1 MLKKFLL
8 TALAVAIVGVFG
20 NPSDASLVLLIDD
33 HSTSGFDVIVID
45 NQPAGSTSSGGS
57 WTSTIA
63 DSNMTLGG
71 VVFNGAVPNFEI
83 NVSTGV
89 SKPLV
94 HNNQIDLNSVV
105 ASFASN
111 GGALTMIVLDTDF
124 VDNGHGFRTQIGGTT
139 NGEVLAESWVS
150 ANNGDSAADFTGVGP
165 VSASPWFTETPFSWS
180 EDGNAT
186 HNTVF
191 GMAASAYVHHE
202 NAGMT
207 SFDLN
212 FQQIP
217 EPTTVLI
224 WSMLAGVGLVVR
236 RRR

>member
-8 TALAVAIVGVFG
+8 TALAVGIVGLFG
-20 NPSDASLVLLIDD
+20 NTSDASLVLLIDD
-33 HSTSGFDVIVID
+33 SSTTGYDVIVID

-71 VVFNGAVPNFEI
+71 VVFNGSVPNFEI

-94 HNNQIDLNSVV
+94 RHNQIDLNSIV

-111 GGALTMIVLDTDF
+111 GGELVMVVLDTDF
-124 VDNGHGFRTQIGGTT
+124 VDNGHQFRTQIGGTSG
-139 NGEVLAESWVS
+139 GELEAASWVS
-150 ANNGDSAADFTGVGP
+150 ATNGDAEADFDVVSFSP
-165 VSASPWFTETPFSWS
+165 VFDNTPFSWT
-180 EDGNAT
+180 EDGHHA
-186 HNTVF
+186 VGSPF
-191 GMAASAYVHHE
+191 GMAVSAIVTHE
-202 NAGMT
+202 TSGMT

-212 FQQIP
+212 FQQTP
-217 EPTTVLI
+217 EPTTMLI

>member
-8 TALAVAIVGVFG
+8 TALAVAIVGLFG
-20 NPSDASLVLLIDD
+20 NTSDASLVLLIDD
-33 HSTSGFDVIVID
+33 FSTSGYDVIVID
-45 NQPAGSTSSGGS
+45 NQPAGSTSSGGN

-71 VVFNGAVPNFEI
+71 VVFNGSVPNFEI

-94 HNNQIDLNSVV
+94 KENQIDLNSIV
-105 ASFASN
+105 ASFASD
-111 GGALTMIVLDTDF
+111 GGELLMVVLDTDF
-124 VDNGHGFRTQIGGTT
+124 VDNGHGFLTQIGGTSGGELEAFSMVSPT
-139 NGEVLAESWVS
+139 NGDGEGDFDLVS
-150 ANNGDSAADFTGVGP
+150 Y
-165 VSASPWFTETPFSWS
+165 SPLFDETPFSWS
-180 EDGNAT
+180 ENGDHAVGSP
-186 HNTVF
+186 F
-191 GMAASAYVHHE
+191 GMGVGAWVNHKT
-202 NAGMT
+202 AGMT

-212 FQQIP
+212 FQQTP
-217 EPTTVLI
+217 EPTTMLI